1 MKFGPI
7 KMLGILVQLYSL
19 SMVFVT
25 LIFSFLS
32 FFSFV
37 LCRPKGVMTSY
48 KAMTDT
54 TKGITKVMDITSNDR
69 YLSYLPIA
77 HGMER
82 WLGMVR
88 L

>member
-32 FFSFV
+32 FF
-37 LCRPKGVMTSY
+37 
-48 KAMTDT
+48 
-54 TKGITKVMDITSNDR
+54 
-69 YLSYLPIA
+69 LSCCA
-77 HGMER
+77 DQR
-82 WLGMVR
+82 VS
-88 L
+88 